1 MTVVDSDL
9 RQRSSVQLVR
19 DLTEQASTLVHKELE
34 LVKLELTE
42 NVELAKAELM
52 AKGKQAGV
60 GGAALAGAAVAGLLA
75 LGALTAFLI
84 LALDG
89 AMPAWAAAL
98 VVTAVWALVAL
109 PLALFGRER
118 IKDIGSPVPQRTVQ
132 SVKEDVAWLK
142 DQMS

>member
-9 RQRSSVQLVR
+9 RQRSSVQLVK

>member
-9 RQRSSVQLVR
+9 RQRSSVQLVK

-34 LVKLELTE
+34 LAKLELTE

-52 AKGKQAGV
+52 AKGRQAGV
-60 GGAALAGAAVAGLLA
+60 GGAALAGATLAGLLA

-98 VVTAVWALVAL
+98 VVAAVWALVAL

-118 IKDIGSPVPQRTVQ
+118 IRHIGSPVPQKTVQ

-142 DQMS
+142 EQLS

>member
-9 RQRSSVQLVR
+9 RQRSSVQLVK

-118 IKDIGSPVPQRTVQ
+118 IKDNGSPVPQRTVQ
-132 SVKEDVAWLK
+132 SGKEDVAWLK
-142 DQMS
+142 NQMS

>member
-9 RQRSSVQLVR
+9 RQRSSVQLVK

-42 NVELAKAELM
+42 NVELAKAELV

-142 DQMS
+142 DQMT

>member
-9 RQRSSVQLVR
+9 RQRSSVQLVKE
-19 DLTEQASTLVHKELE
+19 LTEQASTLVHKELE
-34 LVKLELTE
+34 LVKVELTE

-52 AKGKQAGV
+52 AKGRKAGV
-60 GGAALAGAAVAGLLA
+60 GGAALAGAAVAALLA

>member
-52 AKGKQAGV
+52 AKGKKAGV
-60 GGAALAGAAVAGLLA
+60 GGAALAGAAVAALLA

>member
-52 AKGKQAGV
+52 AKGKKAGV
-60 GGAALAGAAVAGLLA
+60 GGAALAGAAVAALLA

-118 IKDIGSPVPQRTVQ
+118 IKDIGSPVPQKTVQ

>member
-1 MTVVDSDL
+1 MTVVNSDL
-9 RQRSSVQLVR
+9 RQRSSVQLVK

-52 AKGKQAGV
+52 AKGRQAGV

-75 LGALTAFLI
+75 LGALTAFLV

-89 AMPAWAAAL
+89 ALPAWAAAL
-98 VVTAVWALVAL
+98 VVAAVWALVAV

-118 IKDIGSPVPQRTVQ
+118 IRDIGSPVPQRTVQ

-142 DQMS
+142 EQMS

>member
-9 RQRSSVQLVR
+9 RQRSSVQIVK